1 MAKKGAEINTQS
13 WSEKYHVCLD
23 YAINLR
29 ANAGLNYDTQRTYTV
44 TVQCTDTKDTTS
56 GTFTVYV
63 LRNQPTTITNLQAS
77 KGWQLL
83 RTKKKEKEAFN
94 QNNRTQ
100 IHVYTWLC
108 SIIWHRNHFS
118 YLFLFK
124 LSNLAQNVRNVWS
137 KYNFILV

>member
-1 MAKKGAEINTQS
+1 MAKKGAEIYTQS

-63 LRNQPTTITNLQAS
+63 LRNQPPTITNLQAS
-77 KGWQLL
+77 KGKQLL
-83 RTKKKEKEAFN
+83 RTEKKK
-94 QNNRTQ
+94 
-100 IHVYTWLC
+100 
-108 SIIWHRNHFS
+108 
-118 YLFLFK
+118 LFI
-124 LSNLAQNVRNVWS
+124 N
-137 KYNFILV
+137 